1 MLARF
6 LEDHHISCAGA
17 LKYSKRFE
25 AEAKLAE
32 LKAGFGTKVVK
43 NKGKKPGLKVAK
55 VEVGKA
61 LHAAGIKKGD
71 IVLGVNGEKM
81 TTVAKFTALQK
92 ILPVRAAWQSQ
103 RFLSHAA
110 QYSPLC
116 P

>member
-1 MLARF
+1 M
-6 LEDHHISCAGA
+6 
-17 LKYSKRFE
+17 K

-32 LKAGFGTKVVK
+32 LKAGFGAKVVK

-81 TTVAKFTALQK
+81 TNVAKFTALQK

-103 RFLSHAA
+103 RSFSHAA